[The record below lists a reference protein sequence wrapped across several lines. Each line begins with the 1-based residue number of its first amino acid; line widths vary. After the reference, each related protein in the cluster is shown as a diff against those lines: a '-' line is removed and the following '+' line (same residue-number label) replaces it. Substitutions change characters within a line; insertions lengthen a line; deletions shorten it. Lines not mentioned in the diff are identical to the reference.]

1 MTRVAEH
8 INEMKK
14 KYDAAVHAQ
23 EIQSLLHGWEVS
35 YNVYFIHVH
44 VYVFHVYL
52 AIVAASFLSHCGC
65 FFSKPLWLLIL

>member
-1 MTRVAEH
+1 MGADAMTRVAEH

-35 YNVYFIHVH
+35 YNVYFEHTCTCTCVP
-44 VYVFHVYL
+44 
-52 AIVAASFLSHCGC
+52 FLLRI
-65 FFSKPLWLLIL
+65 F